1 MRSTSKFW
9 SPHNTNGQDSLGI
22 CDKLQKPNND
32 FYDNVELSKYDSGS
46 SPRFPARCSYKKN
59 MEMFL
64 ALGQFE
70 IVQKNDVP
78 TKPSEIR
85 EVLVQEEVTNLSLE
99 RN

>member
-1 MRSTSKFW
+1 M
-9 SPHNTNGQDSLGI
+9 
-22 CDKLQKPNND
+22 
-32 FYDNVELSKYDSGS
+32 
-46 SPRFPARCSYKKN
+46 
-59 MEMFL
+59 